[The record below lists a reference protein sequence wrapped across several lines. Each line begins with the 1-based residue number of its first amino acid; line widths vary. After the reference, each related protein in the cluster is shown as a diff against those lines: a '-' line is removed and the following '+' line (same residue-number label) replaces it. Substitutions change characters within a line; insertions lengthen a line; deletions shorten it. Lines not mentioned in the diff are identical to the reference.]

1 MKCLKIENAKG
12 YFLNSDGNYEELD
25 RITKEDLLRLL
36 NIATGD
42 EEFEM
47 SAYDETLLKNEAHKI
62 IYRSLYQKFEEI
74 IDNKNRFL
82 DESAS
87 IYREALEKY
96 SEK

>member
-1 MKCLKIENAKG
+1 MKCLIIENAKG

-47 SAYDETLLKNEAHKI
+47 SAYDETSLKNEAHKI
-62 IYRSLYQKFEEI
+62 IYRSLYQKFKEI